1 MRLRTKLL
9 HLTKSTFTPYVAIIT
24 IIIAS
29 VFSSMPSKSCEKQDS
44 LKTEVREI
52 KTIESN
58 ARCEKDKVKEEK
70 EKFNMMSLNLVYY
83 IMNKFLD
90 TNISKE

>member
-9 HLTKSTFTPYVAIIT
+9 HLTKSTVTPYAAVFLIIV
-24 IIIAS
+24 AS
-29 VFSSMPSKSCEKQDS
+29 VFSSMPGKSCEKQDS
-44 LKTEVREI
+44 LKTEVKEI
-52 KTIESN
+52 NSLETTM
-58 ARCEKDKVKEEK
+58 RCEKDQVKEEK

-90 TNISKE
+90 TNLPKE